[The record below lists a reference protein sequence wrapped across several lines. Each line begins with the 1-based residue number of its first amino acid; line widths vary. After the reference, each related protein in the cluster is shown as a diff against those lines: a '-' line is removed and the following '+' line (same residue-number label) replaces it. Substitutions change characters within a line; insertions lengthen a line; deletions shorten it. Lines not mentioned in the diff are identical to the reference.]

1 MKISRNVPFSKGYNK
16 IVTKEEHP
24 EMMGMEFGVFLMGKG
39 DKFSFNYSKEVIY
52 VLMTGKVTF
61 SLNNNSK
68 TVERKSCF
76 HEPPILLHVPQDTHV
91 EIEGVSDVS
100 EIAISMTDNSKK
112 FQPKLLEAED
122 CLCANEERGKGTLND
137 CSSRIVRTFFDRSN
151 CPQTNF
157 FVGEVVSYPGKW
169 SSFPP
174 HTHVEP
180 EIYFY
185 KFLPENGYGYAE
197 IGDDVY
203 KVKNN
208 DLTGMPF
215 NKTHSQAAAPG
226 YAEYY
231 IWVIRL
237 RDDKDIITTVKP
249 EHQWTTTPNAKYF
262 PEI

>member
-1 MKISRNVPFSKGYNK
+1 MKISKNVPFSKGYNK

-24 EMMGMEFGVFLMGKG
+24 EMMGMEFGVLLMDSG
-39 DKFSFNYSKEVIY
+39 DKLSFNYKKEVIY
-52 VLMTGKVTF
+52 VIMTGKVTF
-61 SLNNNSK
+61 YWNNNRK

-76 HEPPILLHVPQDTHV
+76 HEAPVLLHVPQNTPV
-91 EIEGVSDVS
+91 TIECVSDTAEISVS
-100 EIAISMTDNSKK
+100 TTDNTRD
-112 FQPKLLEAED
+112 FEAKLMEADD

-137 CSSRIVRTFFDRSN
+137 CSSRLVRTFFDRSN

-185 KFLPENGYGYAE
+185 KFLPENGYGFAE

-208 DLTGMPF
+208 ELTGMPCR
-215 NKTHSQAAAPG
+215 KTHSQATAPG

-237 RDDKDIITTVKP
+237 RDDADIITTVEP
-249 EHQWTTTPNAKYF
+249 EHQWTTAKDAKYF
-262 PEI
+262 PEL